1 MVDLEMNPNGLVTL
15 RYHMPYVDEDERSY
29 LDSLHHIGRIEE
41 PFVLLC
47 MFGDGR
53 SLSPAGEREQA
64 LWFKANRAT
73 MRERCKAI
81 AIVRDKVTPQSVEV
95 FRKLFEVPLI
105 GARDEREAKH
115 FLETVVGRHL

>member
-1 MVDLEMNPNGLVTL
+1 MVDLEINPNGLVTL

-29 LDSLHHIGRIEE
+29 LDSLHRIGRIEE

-53 SLSPAGEREQA
+53 GLSPAGEREQA
-64 LWFKANRAT
+64 LWFKANRAR
-73 MRERCKAI
+73 MKERCRAI

-115 FLETVVGRHL
+115 FLETVMGHHL

>member
-1 MVDLEMNPNGLVTL
+1 MVDHEINPNGLVTL
-15 RYHMPYVDEDERSY
+15 RYHMPYVDEDERAY
-29 LDSLHHIGRIEE
+29 LDSLHRIAGIEE
-41 PFVLLC
+41 PYVLLC

-64 LWFKANRAT
+64 LWFKTNRTT

-95 FRKLFEVPLI
+95 FRKLFEMPVI

-115 FLETVVGRHL
+115 FLETVAGRQL

>member
-1 MVDLEMNPNGLVTL
+1 MVDLEIKPNMLVTL
-15 RYHMPYVDEDERSY
+15 RYHIPYVDDDEYYY
-29 LDSLHHIGRIEE
+29 LQGLKRISAIEK
-41 PFVLLC
+41 PFYLLC
-47 MFGDGR
+47 VFGDGR

-73 MRERCKAI
+73 MRERCQAI
-81 AIVRDKVTPQSVEV
+81 AIVREKVTPKSVEV

-115 FLETVVGRHL
+115 FLETIAGHTL